1 MRRSLLS
8 QFPLAFFTVYL
19 AMVSNAFYLVFVDL
33 SDVNNVGKASESQ
46 AYVAIWL
53 TLYVV
58 LIGAIALIKPL
69 AIPKTWIFG
78 GILTLTSV
86 AAYVTNGVEISS
98 IVKLVSLVLTILFG
112 GWAADRFSSDRVLSI
127 FFSLAVVLTVVHLL
141 LYPLLANAD
150 FAVVYDRLQRNTLL
164 GTTPYAGIFP
174 HKNLAATFFVQAIVI
189 GVGMAL
195 SPGGKWT
202 AGLFVRLGIFMVALL
217 LSGAVSPILSG
228 ALSVAVMF
236 VGVTYQRAPAIAGL
250 VGVVVA
256 AVIVALVVFPDTWLE
271 LFNRDDTFTGRTYLY
286 ESWYSYFRAQPI
298 FGYGYGEAFN
308 GTDNS
313 LGEALNAGT
322 GLWYSRY
329 QNFESGFL
337 QALIEFGL
345 IGGAT
350 YAAAFYFAG
359 RYAVRAVTDGSVSYA
374 LVPLGVFTY
383 CLVSSL
389 NEVPI
394 VVPNTTTLFLLSFL
408 SAKYALQPA
417 GLKVDR
423 RPGGRNRPNDR
434 RVQARGNALR

>member
-53 TLYVV
+53 TLYAV

-69 AIPKTWIFG
+69 TIPKTWIFG

-86 AAYVTNGVEISS
+86 VAYVTNGVEISS

-141 LYPLLANAD
+141 LYPLLANAE

-195 SPGGKWT
+195 SPGGKWS
-202 AGLFVRLGIFMVALL
+202 AALFVRLGIFMVALL

-228 ALSVAVMF
+228 ALSIAVMF
-236 VGVTYQRAPAIAGL
+236 VGVTYRRAPAIAGL
-250 VGVVVA
+250 VGVVVV
-256 AVIVALVVFPDTWLE
+256 AVIAALVAFPDTWLE

-286 ESWYSYFRAQPI
+286 ESWYSHFSAQPI
-298 FGYGYGEAFN
+298 FGYGYGEAFS

-350 YAAAFYFAG
+350 YAAVFYFAG
-359 RYAVRAVTDGSVSYA
+359 RYAVRALIDGSVSYA
-374 LVPLGVFTY
+374 VAPLGVFTY

-389 NEVPI
+389 NEVPV

-408 SAKYALQPA
+408 YAKLFLRSSAEAVT
-417 GLKVDR
+417 GLPPR
-423 RPGGRNRPNDR
+423 RSRPNGR
-434 RVQARGNALR
+434 HMALVGSRLR

>member
-1 MRRSLLS
+1 MQRNLLTR
-8 QFPLAFFTVYL
+8 FPLVFFTVFL
-19 AMVSNAFYLVFVDL
+19 ALISNAFYLVFVDL
-33 SDVNNVGKASESQ
+33 SDVNNVGKASESL
-46 AYVAIWL
+46 AYVGIWL
-53 TLYVV
+53 TLYIV
-58 LIGAIALIKPL
+58 LIGAIALLKPL

-78 GILTLTSV
+78 AILVLTSV
-86 AAYVTNGVEISS
+86 TAYVSNGVEVSS

-112 GWAADRFSSDRVLSI
+112 GWAADRFSADRVFSI
-127 FFSLAVVLTVVHLL
+127 FFSLALVITVVHLL
-141 LYPLLANAD
+141 LYPLLANAE

-189 GVGMAL
+189 GVGMAF

-202 AGLFVRLGIFMVALL
+202 VSLFIRLGIFALALL

-228 ALSVAVMF
+228 ALSVAIMF
-236 VGVTYQRAPAIAGL
+236 VGATYQRAPAIAGL

-256 AVIVALVVFPDTWLE
+256 AVILALIAFPDTWLE

-286 ESWYSYFRAQPI
+286 ESWYSYFSAKPI

-308 GTDNS
+308 GTDDS

-337 QALIEFGL
+337 QALIEFGV
-345 IGGAT
+345 IGGLT

-359 RYAVRAVTDGSVSYA
+359 RYAVRTVFDGSASYT
-374 LVPLGVFTY
+374 LVPLGIFAY
-383 CLVSSL
+383 CFVSSL
-389 NEVPI
+389 NEVPV
-394 VVPNTTTLFLLSFL
+394 VVPNTTTLFFLSFL
-408 SAKYALQPA
+408 AAKYALQPA
-417 GLKVDR
+417 VKAVPGSRGR
-423 RPGGRNRPNDR
+423 RSHPRGRHLP
-434 RVQARGNALR
+434 ARGNALR